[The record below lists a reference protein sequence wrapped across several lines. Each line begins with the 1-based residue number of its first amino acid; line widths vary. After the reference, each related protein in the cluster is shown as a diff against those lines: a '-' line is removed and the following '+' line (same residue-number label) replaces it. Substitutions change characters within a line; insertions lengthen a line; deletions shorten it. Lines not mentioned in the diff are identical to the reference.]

1 MKGNFWL
8 ESAIYGIPKRR
19 LTVADAIR
27 NMSDEKLAEDYSIHR
42 IMELMRADKDGRLV
56 VLPRA
61 PGLTLTN
68 KNELYL
74 IGEDEGKIYR
84 DGLYGVEVGM
94 NSEGRIAMTFT
105 TLDSWVFYDGDIGQT
120 VFLLWRMRKRYWRAG
135 DESFRTFCWN
145 SLYWEGL

>member
-1 MKGNFWL
+1 MENCKQPGQAIDNFWL
-8 ESAIYGIPKRR
+8 KSAIYGIPKRR
-19 LTVADAIR
+19 LTVSDAIR

-61 PGLTLTN
+61 PGLILTN
-68 KNELYL
+68 KNELYI

-84 DGLYGVEVGM
+84 DGLYEVEVGM

-105 TLDSWVFYDGDIGQT
+105 TIDSWVFYDEDIGKT
-120 VFLLWRMRKRYWRAG
+120 VFLTREDAEKALGGRK
-135 DESFRTFCWN
+135 
-145 SLYWEGL
+145 